1 MGVSQDTQVGL
12 SSRQSVLIPGELQD
26 RDVGFAKEAVRT
38 GYVTLHCSLNH
49 LSGIKELEALK
60 KEGGKFRR
68 VIAALSPAF
77 PEWRKSW
84 VPLPQLHSPPAKG
97 AAFAERS
104 EGMTSLLQ
112 RFHNTIDTQLSEI
125 VI

>member
-38 GYVTLHCSLNH
+38 GYVTLNCSLNH

-84 VPLPQLHSPPAKG
+84 VPRPPTPYTSSQGSSLCREVRGHA
-97 AAFAERS
+97 AAFPQHHRYSA
-104 EGMTSLLQ
+104 L
-112 RFHNTIDTQLSEI
+112 
-125 VI
+125 

>member
-12 SSRQSVLIPGELQD
+12 SSRQLVRITGELQD
-26 RDVGFAKEAVRT
+26 HDVGFAKEVVRT
-38 GYVTLHCSLNH
+38 GYVTLNCSLNH

-77 PEWRKSW
+77 PQQRKSW
-84 VPLPQLHSPPAKG
+84 VPPTPFTSSQGSSLCREVRGHDESP
-97 AAFAERS
+97 AAFPQHHRYSA
-104 EGMTSLLQ
+104 L
-112 RFHNTIDTQLSEI
+112 
-125 VI
+125 